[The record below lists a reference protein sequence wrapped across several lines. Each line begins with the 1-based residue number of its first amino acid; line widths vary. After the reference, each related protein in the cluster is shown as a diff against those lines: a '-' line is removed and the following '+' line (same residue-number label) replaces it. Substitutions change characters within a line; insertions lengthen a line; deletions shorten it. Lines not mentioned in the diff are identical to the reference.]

1 MGRRNLLRDRW
12 YTEFVSGRAV
22 VNRREF
28 QQFLEDAHLDLFDVL
43 LVDHTSRFG
52 RNQAECIRYKEELQ
66 RLGKIV
72 VFVSQGIISGSDRDF
87 LSERINETLDEAY
100 SRNLS
105 RYVRE
110 GKARKADAGHALG
123 HAPLGYRQ
131 EKLPSGRGAR
141 MVVDQGSMYALLT
154 LLRGYS
160 SGNHSYKTVAQ
171 ELNARGFRTKRGH
184 PFTEGSVAMVLS
196 NPFYIGKFRYHM
208 GREDEELREGTHS
221 VPTEVS
227 DLWLRCQ
234 DVRSQKGH
242 EGNPSPPSRQ
252 HKVYP
257 LTGVL
262 VCDECGRPFH
272 GVTLTSPRATKTPRM
287 THSWHSCSMTPRS
300 VKAQVVEE
308 EFVSGILPNIH
319 LDDGW
324 RKAVLKAITNEGPE
338 PDHTIEVQRIEGAMA
353 NLRKQHLWGV
363 IPDEEF
369 KKQHQGLER
378 QKKTLITP
386 KVSAITPNLD
396 RAAAL
401 LRDMPALWQHPGVTP
416 EQRRELA
423 REVFEELRVRQ
434 GRLVGAKPRPQYAPL
449 FAYSIW
455 TQQVL
460 GGLRSF

>member
-1 MGRRNLLRDRW
+1 MSTSIRIGKEHTFEDLKGLRAEGYIRDSTIDQRDRFGPEIQDRNIRRFADSYGLVLRDRW

-72 VFVSQGIISGSDRDF
+72 VFVSQGIRSGSDRDF

-141 MVVDQGSMYALLT
+141 MVVDQVSMKALLA

-160 SGNHSYKTVAQ
+160 DGNHSYKTLAQ
-171 ELNARGFRTKRGH
+171 ELNARAFRTKRGH
-184 PFTEGSVAMVLS
+184 PFTEGSIAMVLS

-208 GREDEELREGTHS
+208 GREDEELRQGTHS
-221 VPTEVS
+221 VPKEVH
-227 DLWLRCQ
+227 DLWLGCQ
-234 DVRSQKGH
+234 DMRTQKGH

-257 LTGVL
+257 FTEVL
-262 VCDECGRPFH
+262 VCEECGRPFH
-272 GVTLTSPRATKTPRM
+272 GVTLTSSRATKTPRM
-287 THSWHSCSMTPRS
+287 IHSRHFCSMTPRS
-300 VKAQVVEE
+300 VKAQAVEE
-308 EFVSGILPNIH
+308 EFVSGILSHIH

-324 RKAVLKAITNEGPE
+324 RDVVLKAITNEGPE
-338 PDHTIEVQRIEGAMA
+338 SDHTIDVRRIEGAMA

-363 IPDEEF
+363 IADEDF
-369 KKQHQGLER
+369 KKQYRGLER
-378 QKKTLITP
+378 QKKALITP
-386 KVSAITPNLD
+386 KVSILTPNLD
-396 RAAAL
+396 RAATL
-401 LRDMPALWQHPGVTP
+401 LRDMP
-416 EQRRELA
+416 
-423 REVFEELRVRQ
+423 
-434 GRLVGAKPRPQYAPL
+434 
-449 FAYSIW
+449 
-455 TQQVL
+455 VL
-460 GGLRSF
+460 